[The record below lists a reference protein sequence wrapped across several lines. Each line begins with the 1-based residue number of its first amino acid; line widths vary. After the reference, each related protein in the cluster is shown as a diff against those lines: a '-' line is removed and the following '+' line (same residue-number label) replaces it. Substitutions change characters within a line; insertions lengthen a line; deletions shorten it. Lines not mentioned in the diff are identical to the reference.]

1 MAEVKE
7 MDSILLSVKKMLGVP
22 KEYTV
27 FDLDIIMH
35 INSTFSALHQMGVG
49 PEEGFSIS
57 DETTEWSEYQTRG
70 QDTANMVKSYMY
82 LKVRTLFD
90 PPTNASLF
98 GVYEKQ
104 LQEYEWRLLIFADE
118 LRIQQERESL

>member
-1 MAEVKE
+1 MAEAKE
-7 MDSILLSVKKMLGVP
+7 MDSILLSVKKMIGVP
-22 KEYTV
+22 REYTV
-27 FDLDIIMH
+27 FDTDIITH
-35 INSTFSALHQMGVG
+35 INTTFDVLNQMGVG

-57 DETTEWSEYQTRG
+57 DESTEWNEYLTYG
-70 QDTANMVKSYMY
+70 QESNIVRSYMY

-118 LRIQQERESL
+118 LRLKAERENS